1 VTGGGTRG
9 LVEARL
15 LLAQDRIAEAASM
28 VEEMLEA
35 DPAHEG
41 ALLLLAEIRTASAR
55 EEDALRLYRRAVDR
69 HPGSAEARNG
79 LARGFHALHEDD
91 QALAAAYEAR
101 RLLDTGDNARHAAA
115 VYLTLVWCLREKRML
130 REALAAAEEGLNRV
144 SDAVLAQ
151 WAGTIEEELA
161 EAEKERC

>member
-1 VTGGGTRG
+1 MTGESGCSLG
-9 LVEARL
+9 EARL
-15 LLAQDRIAEAASM
+15 LLVQDRLAEAAAL
-28 VEEMLEA
+28 VEGILEA
-35 DPAHEG
+35 DPADEG
-41 ALLLLAEIRTASAR
+41 ALLLLAEIRMAQAR
-55 EEDALRLYRRAVDR
+55 EEDALRLYRRAVDL

-79 LARGFHALHEDD
+79 LARGLHALHEDD
-91 QALAAAYEAR
+91 LALAAARQAHG
-101 RLLDTGDNARHAAA
+101 LLDKGDNARHAAA

-130 REALAAAEEGLNRV
+130 REALAAAEEGLLRV

>member
-1 VTGGGTRG
+1 VTGGGGRD
-9 LVEARL
+9 LAEARL
-15 LLAQDRIAEAASM
+15 LLAQDRIAEAAS
-28 VEEMLEA
+28 VVDGILEA
-35 DPAHEG
+35 DAAHEG
-41 ALLLLAEIRTASAR
+41 ALLLLAEIRMASAR
-55 EEDALRLYRRAVDR
+55 EEDALRLYRRAVEQ

-79 LARGFHALHEDD
+79 LARGLHALHEDD
-91 QALAAAYEAR
+91 LALAAAREAR

-130 REALAAAEEGLNRV
+130 REALAVAEEGLQRV